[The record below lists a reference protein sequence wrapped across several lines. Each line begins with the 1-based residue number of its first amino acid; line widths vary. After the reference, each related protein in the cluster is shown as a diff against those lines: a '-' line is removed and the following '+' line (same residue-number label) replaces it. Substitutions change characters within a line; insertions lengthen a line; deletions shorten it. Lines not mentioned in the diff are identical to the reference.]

1 MSLDKFSMETVD
13 DLIFDAIEAVRGRY
27 HKRPDKNS
35 ICKYLNV
42 STEAEKLYIENRID
56 VLLESNKI
64 RNKKLQGSDS
74 YFINYNKNLNYHEFT
89 EISEKEHSSNKN
101 DLQSSLEN
109 SINELNSELALLQSL
124 VSEQFIFIKKSLQ
137 EINDLYQRNENT
149 STYTNALIKQIDD
162 LKEENKM
169 KNRIIQS
176 LVKHNNAV
184 FWQMKDQT
192 VTMENTPSK
201 NVIVSN
207 LEEVVSAHT
216 ILAGIP
222 NVKEDMKENA
232 SDIPKNNTPENVND
246 FPIEQ
251 IDAVNPNTITD
262 DNNSISNNIADSIP
276 DNSQQID
283 FVVSDNISNNNTSSN
298 DNDALS
304 NMTSV
309 DIDVMLMEVRKNKHK
324 EYISYISTKHSNA
337 PSILSNTELEVS
349 NKTNIPD
356 NSTDAEEWKPGTS
369 LIVGDSMI
377 AGLREGKLSRN
388 RKVKVRFFPGAKM
401 TDFYYYLVPLLKK
414 KPDNI
419 ILHFGTNDAPY
430 KNKDELYK
438 ELKSIKDF
446 IKKRHPSC
454 KVYISAPILWSDNK
468 NANSILK
475 KYVDKL
481 KVVEEKSVIL
491 HDNILSSHLN
501 KDGLHL
507 NSYGT
512 IKLAENFISRIRM
525 F

>member
-1 MSLDKFSMETVD
+1 
-13 DLIFDAIEAVRGRY
+13 
-27 HKRPDKNS
+27 
-35 ICKYLNV
+35 
-42 STEAEKLYIENRID
+42 
-56 VLLESNKI
+56 
-64 RNKKLQGSDS
+64 
-74 YFINYNKNLNYHEFT
+74 
-89 EISEKEHSSNKN
+89 
-101 DLQSSLEN
+101 
-109 SINELNSELALLQSL
+109 
-124 VSEQFIFIKKSLQ
+124 
-137 EINDLYQRNENT
+137 
-149 STYTNALIKQIDD
+149 
-162 LKEENKM
+162 M
-169 KNRIIQS
+169 KNRIIHS
-176 LVKHNNAV
+176 LVEHNNAV
-184 FWQMKDQT
+184 FWQTKDQT
-192 VTMENTPSK
+192 VSVENTPSK

-207 LEEVVSAHT
+207 LEETVSAHT
-216 ILAGIP
+216 ILAGTP
-222 NVKEDMKENA
+222 NVKEDMKGNA
-232 SDIPKNNTPENVND
+232 LDITKNNTPENGND

-251 IDAVNPNTITD
+251 IDTVDRNTITD

-276 DNSQQID
+276 DNSQRID
-283 FVVSDNISNNNTSSN
+283 FVVSENISNNNTSSN

-304 NMTSV
+304 NMTSI
-309 DIDVMLMEVRKNKHK
+309 DIDDMLMEVMKNKHK
-324 EYISYISTKHSNA
+324 EYISYISTKHSKA

-356 NSTDAEEWKPGTS
+356 NNTDAGEWKPGTS
-369 LIVGDSMI
+369 LIIGDSMI

-401 TDFYYYLVPLLKK
+401 KDFYYYLVPLLKK
-414 KPDNI
+414 KPGNI
-419 ILHFGTNDAPY
+419 ILHLGTNDAPY
-430 KNKDELYK
+430 KNEVEIYK

-446 IKKRHPSC
+446 LKKRHPSC
-454 KVYISAPILWSDNK
+454 KVYISAPILPLDNK

>member
-89 EISEKEHSSNKN
+89 ETSEKEYSSNKN
-101 DLQSSLEN
+101 DRQNSLEN

-124 VSEQFIFIKKSLQ
+124 VSEQLIFIKKSLQ

-176 LVKHNNAV
+176 LVEHNNAV
-184 FWQMKDQT
+184 FWQTKHQT

-207 LEEVVSAHT
+207 LEEIVSAHT

-232 SDIPKNNTPENVND
+232 SDIPKTNTPENVND

-251 IDAVNPNTITD
+251 IDAVDPNTITD

-276 DNSQQID
+276 DN
-283 FVVSDNISNNNTSSN
+283 
-298 DNDALS
+298 
-304 NMTSV
+304 MTSM
-309 DIDVMLMEVRKNKHK
+309 DIDDMLMEVRKNKHK

-356 NSTDAEEWKPGTS
+356 NSTNAEEWKPGTS

-419 ILHFGTNDAPY
+419 ILHFVTNDAPY
-430 KNKDELYK
+430 KNEDELYK

-446 IKKRHPSC
+446 LKKRHPSC
-454 KVYISAPILWSDNK
+454 KVYISAPILRSDNK

-475 KYVDKL
+475 KYVDKR

-507 NSYGT
+507 NSYG
-512 IKLAENFISRIRM
+512 IVKLAENFISRIRM